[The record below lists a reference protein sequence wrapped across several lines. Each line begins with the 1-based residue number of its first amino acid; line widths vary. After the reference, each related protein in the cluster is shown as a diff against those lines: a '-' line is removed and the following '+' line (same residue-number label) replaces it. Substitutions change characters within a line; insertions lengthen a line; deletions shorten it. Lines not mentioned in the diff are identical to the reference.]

1 MHLVRFRYSGRVG
14 HFLRAEMNASALSY
28 PVPPRTALLG
38 LLGNILGLA
47 KDQAPRFLDGAAIA
61 VAGAIP
67 RRHYHRANV
76 RKHFPAALPAVIRPA
91 RTDET
96 PAEEVGGGST
106 TRVVQEWLI
115 RPEFTVYVGAERP
128 DAWLADLEAHLREGR
143 THFTPC
149 LGPAWMIA
157 QVEFGAAGEAE
168 PLPFGVHN
176 ICTVCARSAGIL
188 ELPRLIDRRGVAVQ
202 ELRMPRTVTPD
213 RVFQHEN
220 YYVEMQG
227 RPIPVRTPEAW
238 SFHGEAVVFL

>member
-1 MHLVRFRYSGRVG
+1 MHLVRFRYFGRVG

-47 KDQAPRFLDGAAIA
+47 KDEAPHRLGDAAIA

-76 RKHFPAALPAVIRPA
+76 RKHFPAALPVVIRPA
-91 RTDET
+91 RTDEG
-96 PAEEVGGGST
+96 PAEEVGGGAVSQ
-106 TRVVQEWLI
+106 VIQEWLI
-115 RPEFTVYVGAERP
+115 RPEFTVYVGMDDP
-128 DAWLADLEAHLREGR
+128 GAWLADLEARLREGR

-157 QVEFGAAGEAE
+157 QVEFGDAGEAE
-168 PLPFGVHN
+168 PLPLAVHDVR
-176 ICTVCARSAGIL
+176 TVCPRPAGPL
-188 ELPRLIDRRGVAVQ
+188 ELPQLIKRQGHAVQ
-202 ELRMPRTVTPD
+202 EVRMPRTVTPD

-220 YYVEMQG
+220 YYLEMEG
-227 RPIPVRTPEAW
+227 RPVPVRTSRAW
-238 SFHGEAVVFL
+238 SFREEAVVFL